1 MGRLCG
7 LPRLRAGTLALV
19 AGGTTAGA
27 SLGCPGQE
35 RVQAGSGRGGA
46 AVFGAGLQVAGQ
58 QAEGLD
64 AVPGGGGGDGP
75 HIGGQ
80 AGGPLGAG
88 AVEVLAADD
97 RGAQG
102 ALGGVVVQR
111 QLRQVPV
118 AGQPVPFVV
127 QGGDDLGGGGVQQ
140 AFPGVAGLQD
150 AVRIDVGEGALPAAL
165 GALVCLGAGCG
176 GG

>member
-19 AGGTTAGA
+19 TGGTMAGA

-35 RVQAGSGRGGA
+35 RVQAGSGGGGA
-46 AVFGAGLQVAGQ
+46 AVFGAGLQVGGQ

-64 AVPGGGGGDGP
+64 VVPGGGGGDGP

-80 AGGPLGAG
+80 VSGPFGAG

-102 ALGGVVVQR
+102 ALGSY
-111 QLRQVPV
+111 
-118 AGQPVPFVV
+118 
-127 QGGDDLGGGGVQQ
+127 
-140 AFPGVAGLQD
+140 
-150 AVRIDVGEGALPAAL
+150 VGT
-165 GALVCLGAGCG
+165 
-176 GG
+176 